1 MIEIWI
7 EPVFT
12 AHPTES
18 TRRTIL
24 RKQQK
29 IAQLLLGRLG
39 LSRTA
44 AETRQ
49 IWDRIRGEITGSW
62 QTAENSRERLS
73 VADEREHVL
82 FFIGEILFQIVP
94 IFYEEIEAALEQA
107 YGAEVRERELPEILR
122 FGSWVGGDMD
132 GNPDVHAK
140 AIRETMARHQQIIV
154 NRYFIEC
161 QGLAE
166 TLSQSATRVGISPQL
181 AARIDQYM
189 TLLPGAATL
198 SPARHDRMPY
208 RVFLGQIM
216 ERLRATYDARANHY
230 DSAAE
235 FLGDLNLIADSLRTN
250 RGEHAG

>member
-1 MIEIWI
+1 MVNMAEKVHRIRRRRQYLNEGKTQPSGIIEALTKLRSQGLGLDAIRRLMIEIWI

-49 IWDRIRGEITGSW
+49 IWDRIRGEITGGW
-62 QTAENSRERLS
+62 QTAENSRERLT

-94 IFYEEIEAALEQA
+94 IFYEEIEAALEQV
-107 YGAEVRERELPEILR
+107 YGEEARSLDLPEILR
-122 FGSWVGGDMD
+122 FARGSAATWM
-132 GNPDVHAK
+132 
-140 AIRETMARHQQIIV
+140 
-154 NRYFIEC
+154 
-161 QGLAE
+161 
-166 TLSQSATRVGISPQL
+166 ATR
-181 AARIDQYM
+181 
-189 TLLPGAATL
+189 T
-198 SPARHDRMPY
+198 
-208 RVFLGQIM
+208 
-216 ERLRATYDARANHY
+216 
-230 DSAAE
+230 
-235 FLGDLNLIADSLRTN
+235 
-250 RGEHAG
+250 